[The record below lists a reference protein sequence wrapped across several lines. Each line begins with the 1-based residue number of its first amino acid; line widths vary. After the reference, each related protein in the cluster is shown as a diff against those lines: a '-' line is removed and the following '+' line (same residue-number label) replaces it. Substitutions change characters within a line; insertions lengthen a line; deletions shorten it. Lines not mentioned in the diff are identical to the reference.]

1 MQKRI
6 LALVL
11 ILTMV
16 MIPLTSFAEE
26 GPKVT
31 VDSKPIEFT
40 VDSGI
45 PFIDVNDR
53 SLVPLRLTM
62 ETYGAEVEWHAD
74 TSTAILKKDGIVV
87 EVPVGEKYILRN
99 GEKVSIDT
107 ESVNKDD
114 RIYLPIR
121 AVVESF
127 GSQIQWDQATQT
139 VNIVSESIDAK
150 KAILDAY
157 AKNYE
162 WKSYDME
169 MTMNMS
175 MPISD
180 VDGSID
186 MAMNMDMTVFMDPI
200 KIKSTANMAMDM
212 GNMQLDQPL
221 MEMYITME
229 EDTMST
235 YVGTYE
241 EDGTI
246 SWVKTVDG
254 NELYSEL
261 MNIEAN
267 EELNAA
273 SIKDARFLG
282 LETINN
288 KSLQKFEITTSFDT
302 YNEMMGGYMDMLSAS
317 ESAEDLMA
325 LDMLMNLDDIVF
337 LVYID
342 ESTGEIARYEMD
354 LSELIASMIKS
365 MSEELEIPED
375 ELGMLE
381 SMEMTIVMDI
391 LNINASKDFEIP
403 QEALDA
409 ELIAE

>member
-1 MQKRI
+1 MKKRI
-6 LALVL
+6 LAVVLV
-11 ILTMV
+11 LTMV
-16 MIPLTSFAEE
+16 MTPFTSFAEE
-26 GPKVT
+26 GPKVNI
-31 VDSKPIEFT
+31 DSKPIEFT

-62 ETYGAEVEWHAD
+62 ETYGAEVEWNAD

-87 EVPVGEKYILRN
+87 EVPVGENYILRN

-107 ESVNKDD
+107 ESVNKND

-127 GSQIQWDQATQT
+127 GSQIQWDPATQT

-150 KAILDAY
+150 KSILDAY

-162 WKSYDME
+162 WESYDIEMKMN
-169 MTMNMS
+169 MTMPIPDIGGSVDMNM
-175 MPISD
+175 D
-180 VDGSID
+180 
-186 MAMNMDMTVFMDPI
+186 MDMTVFMNPI

-212 GNMQLDQPL
+212 GGMQMDQSL

-229 EDTMST
+229 EDTIST
-235 YVGTYE
+235 YIGTYE
-241 EDGTI
+241 EDGNI
-246 SWVKTVDG
+246 AWVKTVDE
-254 NELYSEL
+254 NELYSEF
-261 MNIEAN
+261 MNLEAN
-267 EELNAA
+267 KELNAA
-273 SIKDARFLG
+273 SIKDAKFLG
-282 LETINN
+282 SDTINN
-288 KSLQKFEITTSFDT
+288 RSLQKFEVTTSFDT
-302 YNEMMGGYMDMLSAS
+302 YNEIMGGYMDMLSVS

-337 LVYID
+337 IIYID

-354 LSELIASMIKS
+354 LSNLIKDMIKT
-365 MSEELEIPED
+365 MSEDLEIPED

-391 LNINASKDFEIP
+391 LNINGSKDFEIP
-403 QEALDA
+403 KEALNA
-409 ELIAE
+409 ELIVE